1 MLKKIGKLEMEL
13 KEKSDVIAELIT
25 VGENVFLFL
34 RFLNSAIKK
43 VIPQILYFRKKKH
56 INWVLI

>member
-43 VIPQILYFRKKKH
+43 VIPQILYFRKKKT
-56 INWVLI
+56 